1 MRKAS
6 RTTAAMDKPTRAP
19 KLEEKRGEKEK
30 EEKERGRGREER
42 ENKYTGKE

>member
-19 KLEEKRGEKEK
+19 KLEEKRGERGKKEK
-30 EEKERGRGREER
+30 GNGMER
-42 ENKYTGKE
+42 EQRVYKHP